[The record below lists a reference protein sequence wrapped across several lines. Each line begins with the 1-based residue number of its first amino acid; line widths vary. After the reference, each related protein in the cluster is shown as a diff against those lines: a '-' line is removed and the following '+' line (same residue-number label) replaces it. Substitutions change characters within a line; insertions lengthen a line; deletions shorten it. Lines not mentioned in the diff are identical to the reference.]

1 MRVFTTIPQ
10 RNLNESATAAR
21 QVEADG
27 FDGIVTM
34 ENRHE
39 PFLALGVA
47 ATVTERVELTT
58 GIAISFN
65 RSPMVAANV
74 GWDLYESSG
83 GRFALG
89 LGTQIRA
96 HNEKRFSVPW
106 SAPAPR
112 MREYLPALR
121 VHWRC

>member
-1 MRVFTTIPQ
+1 MRVFTTLPQ
-10 RNLNESATAAR
+10 HNLRRAAER
-21 QVEADG
+21 AREIEAQG

-34 ENRHE
+34 ENKHD
-39 PFLALGVA
+39 PFLALGAA
-47 ATVTERVELTT
+47 ATVTERAELTT

-65 RSPMVAANV
+65 RSPMVAANA
-74 GWDLYESSG
+74 GWDLYESTG

-112 MREYLPALR
+112 MRTARPAN
-121 VHWRC
+121 W